1 MSAVGLVARRFA
13 ADYARNGVNVLVL
26 VLVPATFVVVAA
38 GSLGDA
44 ASRLGGNAAAV
55 ATVTAGWAAGFVS
68 AVGMYFLVA
77 GNRAPDRRLLISGL
91 PHRTLVMARSV
102 TGLLVAAVA
111 AAAAVAALALRSG
124 IDNPG
129 RAVLGTIMFALVY
142 AAIGAL
148 IAVLLPDP
156 VNGVIAVL
164 FVWIIDV
171 FFGPALTGAA
181 RSGTRFLPTHYL
193 SLWMTGQSPG
203 HEVLGTELAWALG
216 WTAVAIAAAVWLLSL
231 SGRRPRR
238 WLRHGPAI
246 QTAASTV
253 APPAEGRTGT
263 ALPGRVRTMPPTAA
277 ALTAAVRD
285 WARVR
290 VLWLLLVLV
299 PAVFVLL
306 SDAITPPGRMPVTA
320 VDEGRTVT
328 VIVDPADLH
337 AGTMAVS
344 GIAALAMLSGAFI
357 VLDSRRADRRLTQAG
372 LPRRSVIAAR
382 MSTAVLAA
390 AIATA
395 ASLLVTALVFTPAN
409 WWAYGLASL
418 LVAVTYAFAG
428 MVVAPLVGRVAAIL
442 LAFLIPFVDLGLS
455 QSPML
460 RAEPEAWAQTL
471 PGYGG
476 MRMLIDASVTSGLD
490 QWASLASSL
499 AWLSVAAVGAA
510 VVVAVATSRS
520 TRMTDLSS

>member
-1 MSAVGLVARRFA
+1 MSAPGLLARRFA
-13 ADYARNGVNVLVL
+13 ADYTRNGVNALVL
-26 VLVPATFVVVAA
+26 VLVPGTFVLVAA
-38 GSLGDA
+38 GTLGDA
-44 ASRLGGNAAAV
+44 ASRLAGNAAAV

-91 PHRTLVMARSV
+91 PRGTLVLARSA
-102 TGLLVAAVA
+102 TGLLVAVVA
-111 AAAAVAALALRSG
+111 AAAALAALALRSG

-148 IAVLLPDP
+148 VAVLLPDP
-156 VNGVIAVL
+156 VNGTIAVL

-171 FFGPALTGAA
+171 FFGPALTGSA
-181 RSGTRFLPTHYL
+181 RAGTRWLPTHYL

-203 HEVLGTELAWALG
+203 HEVLGSELAWAVG
-216 WTAVAIAAAVWLLSL
+216 WTLVAIALAAWLLSL

-238 WLRHGPAI
+238 VMRHRRAV
-246 QTAASTV
+246 QTAESTATPPTEGHTV
-253 APPAEGRTGT
+253 AVA
-263 ALPGRVRTMPPTAA
+263 PGQVRTIPPTAA

-285 WARVR
+285 WVRVR
-290 VLWLLLVLV
+290 VLWVLLVIV

-306 SDAITPPGRMPVTA
+306 SDAITPPGRMPVSA
-320 VDEGRTVT
+320 VDAGRTVT

-372 LPRRSVIAAR
+372 LPRRSVITAR
-382 MSTAVLAA
+382 MSTAALAA
-390 AIATA
+390 TIATA
-395 ASLLVTALVFTPAN
+395 ASLLVTAMVFTPAN

-418 LVAVTYAFAG
+418 LAALTYAFTG
-428 MVVAPLVGRVAAIL
+428 MIVAPLVGRVAAIL
-442 LAFLIPFVDLGLS
+442 LAFLIPFLDLGLS

-460 RAEPEAWAQTL
+460 RADPEAWAQAL

-476 MRMLIDASVTSGLD
+476 MRLLIDASVTPGLD
-490 QWASLASSL
+490 QWAALASSL
-499 AWLSVAAVGAA
+499 AWLGAAAVGAA
-510 VVVAVATSRS
+510 AVVAVATSRS
-520 TRMTDLSS
+520 TRMTDVSS